1 MFEQRIC
8 CIKVVFPKKE
18 MPALS
23 VAIQR
28 RKVARN
34 GATEQRPLAVE
45 VVMDQHDSQYLLL
58 VIGRRIVG
66 VAKEIVKKELIS
78 GVHFVPWQTVEQ
90 LAGVGEGSR
99 GAHGPASCPA
109 GVLRACR

>member
-1 MFEQRIC
+1 MPTRTEPATEFVMFEQRVC
-8 CIKVVFPKKE
+8 CIKVVLPEKE

-45 VVMDQHDSQYLLL
+45 VVMDQYGGQYLLL
-58 VIGRRIVG
+58 VVG
-66 VAKEIVKKELIS
+66 
-78 GVHFVPWQTVEQ
+78 
-90 LAGVGEGSR
+90 
-99 GAHGPASCPA
+99 
-109 GVLRACR
+109 